1 MKFVSAFRL
10 LLLGIWLGAAVFFIA
25 VAQVVFANLP
35 TRDLAGNIVSRTLAI
50 LNYAGIG
57 IALVTVLF
65 SLIVPPGI
73 RRIGVW
79 AERTLL
85 MVFGAACA
93 VSQFVISW
101 WMLMLRTQM
110 GKPIE
115 EVAADDPLRL
125 QFDQL
130 HEYSAWLL
138 LTAIGAAFLSFV
150 IIALRPAPTAA
161 KKDAFD
167 NLDFQ
172 KQFKI

>member
-1 MKFVSAFRL
+1 MKALSGFRL
-10 LLLGIWLGAAVFFIA
+10 LLLGLWLGSAVFFIA
-25 VAQVVFANLP
+25 VAQIVFSNLP
-35 TRDLAGNIVSRTLAI
+35 TRELAGNIVGRALAV

-57 IALVTVLF
+57 V
-65 SLIVPPGI
+65 SLIGVLTSLVVPN
-73 RRIGVW
+73 GVRVIVLW
-79 AERTLL
+79 AERVLL
-85 MVFGAACA
+85 VILGIGCA

-110 GKPIE
+110 GRPIE

-130 HEYSAWLL
+130 HQYSEWLL
-138 LTAIGAAFLSFV
+138 LAAMAAALLSFV
-150 IIALRPAPTAA
+150 IIAFRSAPAAA
-161 KKDAFD
+161 KRDAID